1 MEGTQELICSYF
13 DEKRIAYTNSCYSRF
28 CYHAQFS
35 ATAQLQDC
43 KVEIIPSNNL
53 LQISVTLPIRV
64 KRTEAS
70 EVNQEISLIN
80 EAMPEC
86 AGYILNPLDGSVQ
99 LVIQADKPTDKEQ
112 LDKKLSV
119 AIKAAEEDIDSI
131 IEALAI
137 AKAENKRKETDIKDD
152 SSTETSESELKPT
165 SLASKFLSFI
175 GLVNN
180 EDQIDD
186 DFED

>member
-13 DEKRIAYTNSCYSRF
+13 DEKKIAYTNSCYSCF

-43 KVEIIPSNNL
+43 KVEIIPISNL
-53 LQISVTLPIRV
+53 IQISVTLPIRV

-70 EVNQEISLIN
+70 DVNQEIALIN
-80 EAMPEC
+80 EALPEY
-86 AGYILNPLDGSVQ
+86 AGYILNPLNGSIQ
-99 LVIQADKPTDKEQ
+99 LVIHTDKPTDAEQ
-112 LDKKLSV
+112 MDKKLSV

-131 IEALAI
+131 IETLTI
-137 AKAENKRKETDIKDD
+137 AKAENKRKETESKDGASD
-152 SSTETSESELKPT
+152 EDSESETKT
-165 SLASKFLSFI
+165 VSLASKFLSFI

-180 EDQIDD
+180 EDQTDD
-186 DFED
+186 DFDD